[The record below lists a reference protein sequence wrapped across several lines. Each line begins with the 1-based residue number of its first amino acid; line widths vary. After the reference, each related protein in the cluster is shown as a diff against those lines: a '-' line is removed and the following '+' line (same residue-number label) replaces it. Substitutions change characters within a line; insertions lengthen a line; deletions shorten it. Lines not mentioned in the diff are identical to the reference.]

1 VFTGSAL
8 ILLITWFTLPWLNVS
23 TTADCLTIGALW
35 LILMLGLEIAFGR
48 LIFRVSWK
56 RLGADFDFRQ
66 GGLLSLGVLVLF
78 LAPFLAAKGSG
89 LF

>member
-1 VFTGSAL
+1 M
-8 ILLITWFTLPWLNVS
+8 S

-56 RLGADFDFRQ
+56 RLAADFDFRQ
-66 GGLLSLGVLVLF
+66 GGLLSLGMLVLF

>member
-1 VFTGSAL
+1 
-8 ILLITWFTLPWLNVS
+8 
-23 TTADCLTIGALW
+23 
-35 LILMLGLEIAFGR
+35 MLGLEIAFGR

-56 RLGADFDFRQ
+56 RLAADFDFRQ
-66 GGLLSLGVLVLF
+66 GGLLSLGMLVLF